1 MYPLKKKKVRGSLY
15 LKMCLNAFWSFKD
28 VINPEV
34 YKVWG
39 EGQLNN
45 CVREVVVAWYMEKF

>member
-1 MYPLKKKKVRGSLY
+1 
-15 LKMCLNAFWSFKD
+15 MCLNAFWSFKD

-45 CVREVVVAWYMEKF
+45 CVREVVVAWYIENF